1 MVVSTRNSGTPTGTS
16 NGLVFDDETKKY
28 KKENLM
34 KPLLN
39 NVSSDDVRGWL
50 FRCEQLF
57 LIDQVDDIDEV
68 NLVSIQLYDKSLL
81 CHTQFIKI
89 HKGSVDW
96 VVYKQ
101 AILNRF
107 RNVYEDPLSE
117 LKNLKYETTARAYD
131 DAFDTLLSRVEIIV
145 LPEEELCEIL
155 EEEEDLFDVGIA
167 ELHAP

>member
-28 KKENLM
+28 IDDTIAIMVGGALAKNQC
-34 KPLLN
+34 
-39 NVSSDDVRGWL
+39 VDVRGWL

-68 NLVSIQLYDKSLL
+68 NLVSIHLYDKSLL
-81 CHTQFIKI
+81 WHTQFIKI
-89 HKGSVDW
+89 HKGYMDW

-107 RNVYEDPLSE
+107 RNIYEDPMSE
-117 LKNLKYETTARAYD
+117 LKNLKYETTARAYE
-131 DAFDTLLSRVEIIV
+131 DAFDTLLSR
-145 LPEEELCEIL
+145 
-155 EEEEDLFDVGIA
+155 GGNK
-167 ELHAP
+167 